1 MGAAIAGVVGIL
13 AGAALAECAAT
24 PPASLPGAPQED
36 QALQQLRGV
45 KRLRH
50 FLDKTDSE
58 IAARI
63 ATEARLRAQV
73 DATAPARRVVV
84 QRNLTDWDFLVQL
97 ARRNDF
103 RVWVDER
110 EGVLHF
116 RKPQGGDPGPVTFG
130 VLQEE

>member
-1 MGAAIAGVVGIL
+1 MIDHDGDRRSFFRTTLGRVAREV
-13 AGAALAECAAT
+13 AE
-24 PPASLPGAPQED
+24 
-36 QALQQLRGV
+36 R
-45 KRLRH
+45 
-50 FLDKTDSE
+50 
-58 IAARI
+58 
-63 ATEARLRAQV
+63 TE
-73 DATAPARRVVV
+73 RRVVV